1 MADTEMDVDSAPS
14 SPDTSRKNTKDDTQT
29 HENASAVRSIEGWI
43 VAVTNVHEEATEEDI
58 QDMFGEFGD
67 VKNVHLNL
75 DRRTGYVKGYVL
87 IEYPT
92 LSEAKAAIEGANGEK
107 LLEQTISVDFAFTL
121 NIIPHDATLSQHIN
135 FSLKVGQTADM
146 EQTCKPS
153 AEEFAV
159 QSDDNAAT
167 ALKRIN
173 GHRPQIN
180 NQPVLPRNSPQQQQP
195 ADKTLAKAIRM
206 SAAAALDAHVT
217 NAMEGITAR
226 DKEILIRNTY
236 GAEMYSDW
244 MSWRFATELRTR
256 RPSIEAARKSR
267 SAEFEAGRGG
277 GSGSSS
283 GASDIQITKSV
294 LDYFLGE
301 LPDPTN
307 IFRAPKRSES
317 QETSLHSCR
326 ETKP

>member
-1 MADTEMDVDSAPS
+1 
-14 SPDTSRKNTKDDTQT
+14 
-29 HENASAVRSIEGWI
+29 
-43 VAVTNVHEEATEEDI
+43 
-58 QDMFGEFGD
+58 
-67 VKNVHLNL
+67 
-75 DRRTGYVKGYVL
+75 
-87 IEYPT
+87 
-92 LSEAKAAIEGANGEK
+92 
-107 LLEQTISVDFAFTL
+107 
-121 NIIPHDATLSQHIN
+121 
-135 FSLKVGQTADM
+135 M

-153 AEEFAV
+153 AEEPAV
-159 QSDDNAAT
+159 QSDDNAAA
-167 ALKRIN
+167 ALKRIY

-217 NAMEGITAR
+217 NAMKGITAR

-277 GSGSSS
+277 GSGSGS
-283 GASDIQITKSV
+283 GASDIQITKSA

-307 IFRAPKRSES
+307 IFRAPKRSQS
-317 QETSLHSCR
+317 QEKSLHSSR